1 MKLMPVLPLS
11 SLNTLHQKRCA
22 RYRFALQSPEHILG
36 LPVGKHMHLSAVVNG
51 KKVVRPYTPVSS
63 DDDVGYFDLVIKTYF
78 AVCAFS
84 IAVCVLGVDERAA
97 WLCVHVSRNVR
108 STQPLCKAAPY
119 LMR

>member
-1 MKLMPVLPLS
+1 MKLMPMLPLS
-11 SLNTLHQKRCA
+11 SLNTLHHKRCA

-78 AVCAFS
+78 AVCPFS
-84 IAVCVLGVDERAA
+84 SAVCVLIVAGMLERTA
-97 WLCVHVSRNVR
+97 WLYVHISRSVR
-108 STQPLCKAAPY
+108 NMQPL
-119 LMR
+119 